1 MIVDTYDI
9 KSNIALLRKVSIFG
23 LLMSAAFAS
32 PVLANDSTVVVAA
45 GGLQFTKTD
54 ALQMESEDLFLS
66 REGIRVKYRF
76 RNLTDHDVNVI
87 VAFPMPKLDMGHL
100 YSYGGRDFH
109 PSGREGDIF
118 DFHARVNGKDIQAT
132 LDAHAFDT
140 NGREITDEFHRLGIP
155 ITEVNKD
162 HDLFKILDSLNIET
176 QKQLMSED
184 VYTGDYPNWT
194 VVASYYW
201 QQNFPPHTTTT
212 VEHFYKPSVGNFYFS
227 WDRLSE
233 DKYIKS
239 FFWKTPWCPD
249 DDLISAV
256 KKIGREVG
264 LQDGEAK
271 NLQYILKTGAN
282 WAGPIGHFRLQI
294 DKGKAS
300 LISTCPIPGLTLK
313 KQGNSFVA
321 EADNFTPTTD
331 LDILLLYRNS
341 TGE

>member
-32 PVLANDSTVVVAA
+32 PVLANDTTAVIAA

-54 ALQMESEDLFLS
+54 ELQMESEDLFLS

-76 RNLTDHDVNVI
+76 RNLTDHDVNVT
-87 VAFPMPKLDMGHL
+87 VAFPMPKLDIRGL
-100 YSYGGRDFH
+100 YVGNHDFH

-140 NGREITDEFHRLGIP
+140 NGVEVTDKLHRLGMP
-155 ITEVNKD
+155 ITDLDKD
-162 HDLFKILDSLNIET
+162 HDLFDISNKLYNESDKRLW
-176 QKQLMSED
+176 SEELFL
-184 VYTGDYPNWT
+184 GDYPNWD

-201 QQNFPPHTTTT
+201 QQNFPAHTTTT
-212 VEHFYKPSVGNFYFS
+212 IEHFYKPSVGREYFDWTDDMKNHFIQS
-227 WDRLSE
+227 DRA
-233 DKYIKS
+233 KS
-239 FFWKTPWCPD
+239 TWCPD
-249 DDLISAV
+249 EDLISAV
-256 KKIGREVG
+256 KKISRELG
-264 LQDGEAK
+264 HEEGAARE
-271 NLQYILKTGAN
+271 LQYILKTGAN

-331 LDILLLYRNS
+331 IDILLLYRKS